1 VRPKYKRIEFSQ
13 ALKSGVMN
21 FSSSTLIEV
30 GGLHGEAEGIRIG
43 KRIGHAQ

>member
-1 VRPKYKRIEFSQ
+1 MKLAIS
-13 ALKSGVMN
+13 ALIKVAY
-21 FSSSTLIEV
+21 IQV